1 MEKEGYMWKEER
13 PVRWDDIT
21 IGDLV
26 CIVVLIAMII
36 LVGLLDNPNDYY
48 LR

>member
-1 MEKEGYMWKEER
+1 MWREEK

-21 IGDLV
+21 IGDMV
-26 CIVVLIAMII
+26 CIVVLIVMII